1 MIIKAYIFE
10 KESNKKRLVF
20 ETIVDDEDLR
30 VDVRDAFYSLLDL
43 TDDDYYTVTTKASGD
58 HEDIYKFYFKVDSL
72 GNTTVADRTAQVY
85 ADLYSEWLEKQH
97 AERQAIENA
106 LKEWQS
112 EDDADAVDNDDPFN
126 KAYRFDYQNDTVE
139 EVNHPDRYNKN
150 GMEVI
155 QIMKAFM
162 GKEAVMDFDIC
173 NVIKYVLRFKEKN
186 GIEDLKKARWYLNNY
201 ISLYDD
207 AESEQ

>member
-139 EVNHPDRYNKN
+139 EVNHPDRYNK
-150 GMEVI
+150 GGIEVWD
-155 QIMKAFM
+155 IMQAYYGKKETQSFDM
-162 GKEAVMDFDIC
+162 GCVL
-173 NVIKYVLRFKEKN
+173 KYILRYKDK
-186 GIEDLKKARWYLNNY
+186 GGLEDLKKARMYLDHY
-201 ISLYDD
+201 ISLEEEDK
-207 AESEQ
+207 

>member
-1 MIIKAYIFE
+1 MNIRAYIFDKETDE
-10 KESNKKRLVF
+10 KKLVF
-20 ETIVDDEDLR
+20 ETSISDEELR

-43 TDDDYYTVTTKASGD
+43 DGDDYCKVSSRNSGG
-58 HEDIYKFYFKVDSL
+58 HYEDRYEFYFKVDNL
-72 GNTTVADRTAQVY
+72 DNTTVADRTEQVY
-85 ADLYSEWLEKQH
+85 ADLYSKWLEKQH
-97 AERQAIENA
+97 ADRQAIENA
-106 LKEWQS
+106 LKS
-112 EDDADAVDNDDPFN
+112 NTKTTTVDTF
-126 KAYRFDYQNDTVE
+126 KE
-139 EVNHPDRYNKN
+139 EVNHPDRYNKK
-150 GMEVI
+150 GIEVI
-155 QIMKAFM
+155 QIMEAFM